1 MRRVRQKKILGAII
15 GAVGSVASSL
25 IQSHNQAKLQREQN
39 EAQQLAQNQQNLN
52 MRIGNLNQIAN
63 NDLGWAY
70 DRFNPTQYRCGG
82 KKRMKA
88 ELGKYKSRFG
98 K

>member
-1 MRRVRQKKILGAII
+1 MKKVRQKKVLGAII
-15 GAVGSVASSL
+15 GAVGSIASNM
-25 IQSHNQAKLQREQN
+25 IQAHNQAEIQKEQN
-39 EAQQLAQNQQNLN
+39 KAQQLAQNQQNLN

-63 NDLGWAY
+63 NDLSWAY
-70 DRFNPTQYRCGG
+70 DRFNTTQYKCGG